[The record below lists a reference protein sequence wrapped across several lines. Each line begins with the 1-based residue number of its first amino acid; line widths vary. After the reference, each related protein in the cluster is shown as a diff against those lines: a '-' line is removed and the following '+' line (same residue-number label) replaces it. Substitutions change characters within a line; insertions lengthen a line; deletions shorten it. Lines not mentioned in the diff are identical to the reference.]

1 MQQQYQD
8 AEYFRKKDECRLRS
22 FKRLKDQIENKCNIV
37 KGRSREITV
46 KKKLKPY
53 KSLETKFQEHS
64 DTFRTRFVNSQFS
77 NIINEVS
84 HTCEDIVSSISRIK
98 NEDRQ
103 RNRDI
108 QALLKKIDNPSE
120 LNITRWQTDSKY
132 IEIKEELIKMQQEQ
146 GLPDYCKFCLIN
158 SKDSMKRMNRSNQ
171 EIKET
176 RLLFQMKD
184 KLTPNQL
191 KKYMEQLLKKYQRI
205 QQNQE
210 LEPNGVG
217 WKLKT
222 KLQPYQSSDDWVVI
236 REHMLEK
243 KQPSMQDKM
252 KKAEKT
258 FKRHLHE
265 QKYRDAAFKQL
276 KSQNEAILQFEKR
289 VFKTEPEEDLKEQF
303 QIRLQDA
310 KWFCEENAKKIDN
323 CKTDLKQQLYQIKR
337 EHDRIYKNENN
348 YINRLLSS

>member
-1 MQQQYQD
+1 MQQQLED
-8 AEYFRKKDECRLRS
+8 AEYFRKKDEYRLRS

-46 KKKLKPY
+46 KKKFKCY
-53 KSLETKFQEHS
+53 KSLEGRFQEHS
-64 DTFRTRFVNSQFS
+64 DTFQTRFMNSQFS
-77 NIINEVS
+77 NIINEVN

-103 RNRDI
+103 HNRDI

-120 LNITRWQTDSKY
+120 LNISKWQTDNKY
-132 IEIKEELIKMQQEQ
+132 IQIKEELIKMQQDQ
-146 GLPDYCKFCLIN
+146 KLPDYCKFCLIN

-205 QQNQE
+205 QQDQE

-222 KLQPYQSSDDWVVI
+222 KVKPYQNYDDWVII

-243 KQPSMQDKM
+243 KEPSMQDKL

-258 FKRHLHE
+258 FKRQLHE

-276 KSQNEAILQFEKR
+276 KSQNEAFLQFEKR

-303 QIRLQDA
+303 QIQLQDA
-310 KWFCEENAKKIDN
+310 KGFCDENAKKIDN
-323 CKTDLKQQLYQIKR
+323 CKADLKQQLYQIKR

-348 YINRLLSS
+348 YLNRLLST